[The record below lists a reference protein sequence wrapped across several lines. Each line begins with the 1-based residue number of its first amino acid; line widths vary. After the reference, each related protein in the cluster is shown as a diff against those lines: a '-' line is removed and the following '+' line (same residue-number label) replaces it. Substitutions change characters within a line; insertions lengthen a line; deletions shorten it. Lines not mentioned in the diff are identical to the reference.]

1 MEISEHRF
9 ELLESTQENYYEL
22 IMAVEN
28 KYPNETRHQ
37 TALRFI
43 REAQQPHNKAVE
55 SDRANLGGMAQPRHG
70 ESTACHYLCPNM
82 PGGSL

>member
-1 MEISEHRF
+1 MEIQESRF
-9 ELLESTQENYYEL
+9 EQLESTEEGYYEL

-55 SDRANLGGMAQPRHG
+55 SDRATLGAPANGAGLVTNRSPWTVG
-70 ESTACHYLCPNM
+70 K
-82 PGGSL
+82 